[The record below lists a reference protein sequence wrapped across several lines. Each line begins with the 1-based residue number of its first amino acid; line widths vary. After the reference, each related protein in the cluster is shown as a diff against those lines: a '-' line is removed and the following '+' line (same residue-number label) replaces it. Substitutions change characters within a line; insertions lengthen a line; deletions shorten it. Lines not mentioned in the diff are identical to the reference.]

1 MKHVYYCAGMFI
13 LFLIQAMCGTFYFDI
28 KPNFLLIFALCL
40 AVTDS
45 LNVGLVYGIISGFLL
60 DVSGSIT
67 FGSNI
72 LLMMYFVLLCG
83 IVFSVYFTPNYFA
96 GVIFVSL
103 GTLVYELIFYL
114 FNFTIWGKG
123 DFLYA
128 LQKLIIPEFLYNI
141 LFVLLILGFI
151 MKVCK
156 KYTTAPKNFL

>member
-1 MKHVYYCAGMFI
+1 
-13 LFLIQAMCGTFYFDI
+13 
-28 KPNFLLIFALCL
+28 
-40 AVTDS
+40 
-45 LNVGLVYGIISGFLL
+45 
-60 DVSGSIT
+60 
-67 FGSNI
+67 
-72 LLMMYFVLLCG
+72 MMYFVLLCG

-128 LQKLIIPEFLYNI
+128 LQKLIIPEFLYNT